1 MTTATSKELV
11 VRDKAH
17 HDDLSEKDSPSFGKR
32 FGAIIFYILAV
43 IVAVLALQTTGFV
56 GAYQYDTALWLI
68 VLVFNLLVMAWPT
81 YLVAKLVA
89 TKPQHWVLNLA
100 FRGGVIAAS
109 LIFTLFLFPL
119 IIPAQGDLGSKL
131 WNVPFFGPIILPL
144 AAVVLHAVAAL
155 LLTRYTAIDP
165 QIAEDKAAM
174 PDLEMDLREAKR
186 KYAQLERAHLAS
198 VRVVDGTQ
206 PLYDFA
212 QTDKNTASENLKE
225 AQKTFNESAPVMR
238 KLDIDRLITTNKGKR
253 EELVAAIADHKRKIE
268 ASKKGPV
275 RTEHESIL
283 EDLEENLRQ
292 LQVEGTQLKQHAKAL
307 SDEIDSSALKAA
319 LTRLAAVA
327 TDTSNEEVAKRKL
340 IDNAITKRDEAAEA
354 LQAAGYEVD
363 LTKQALTDTQQRI
376 KGSDKE
382 SSVLWRDLAFLPA
395 ISFALLVLDFF
406 VLYTTWYG
414 WVLVTIG

>member
-1 MTTATSKELV
+1 MTTTTSKELV

-81 YLVAKLVA
+81 YLVVKLVA

-100 FRGGVIAAS
+100 FRGGVIATS

-131 WNVPFFGPIILPL
+131 WNVPFFGPIILPI

-155 LLTRYTAIDP
+155 LLTRYATIDP
-165 QIAEDKAAM
+165 QLAEDKAAM
-174 PDLEMDLREAKR
+174 PGLEMDLREVKR
-186 KYAQLERAHLAS
+186 RYAQLERAHLAS
-198 VRVVDGTQ
+198 TRVVDSIQ

-225 AQKTFNESAPVMR
+225 AQKKFNESAPVT
-238 KLDIDRLITTNKGKR
+238 KKFEIDKLITTNEGNR
-253 EELVAAIADHKRKIE
+253 EEIMALAVDRARMIE
-268 ASKKGPV
+268 GSKKGPV

-283 EDLEENLRQ
+283 EELNENLRQ
-292 LQVEGTQLKQHAKAL
+292 LQVEGARLKEHAKAL
-307 SDEIDSSALKAA
+307 NDEIDSSALKAT
-319 LTRLAAVA
+319 LTRLTLVA
-327 TDTSNEEVAKRKL
+327 TDASNEEVAKRKL
-340 IDNAITKRDEAAEA
+340 IDNAITKRDEAAE
-354 LQAAGYEVD
+354 LLRVAGHEVE

-376 KGSDKE
+376 KGSDKG

-395 ISFALLVLDFF
+395 ISFALLVLVFV